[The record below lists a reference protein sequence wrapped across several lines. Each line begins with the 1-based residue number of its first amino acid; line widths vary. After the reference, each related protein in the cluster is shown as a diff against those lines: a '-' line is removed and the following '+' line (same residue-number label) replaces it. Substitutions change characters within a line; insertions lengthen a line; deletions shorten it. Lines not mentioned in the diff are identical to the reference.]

1 MEATPTIKVL
11 LADDHQMF
19 LDCLKRVLEDE
30 SNMEIVGMALDG
42 TEVLDALS
50 RLQVDVLVLDYQM
63 PRMNGLE
70 TLRELSGAYPDVKTV
85 VLSFSNEGKTIHEM
99 IRAGAK
105 GYIVK
110 NRGAVDLV
118 EAITAVA
125 SGKRFFPSEVGAAL
139 SEFLADG
146 ETSSPAPEPQ
156 FEHDASLKLSSR
168 ETDVIACML
177 DGMSAKLIADAL
189 NIAKPTVETHK
200 QKIMRRFGFHN
211 GNQIVSLA
219 KDRGI
224 VAWSQRPPKNK

>member
-1 MEATPTIKVL
+1 MEATPSIKVL

-42 TEVLDALS
+42 TEVLDALA

-70 TLRELSGAYPDVKTV
+70 TLRELSRAYPDVKTV

-118 EAITAVA
+118 EAITKVA
-125 SGKRFFPSEVGAAL
+125 SGERFFPMEVAASL
-139 SEFLADG
+139 SEYLTDG
-146 ETSSPAPEPQ
+146 EIPTPSMPASIKVEY
-156 FEHDASLKLSSR
+156 DLKLSDR
-168 ETDVIACML
+168 ETEVIACML
-177 DGMSAKLIADAL
+177 DGMSAKMIAEAL
-189 NIAKPTVETHK
+189 NISKPTVETHK
-200 QKIMRRFGFHN
+200 QNIRLRFGFHN
-211 GNQIVSLA
+211 GAQIA
-219 KDRGI
+219 AMGKDRGI
-224 VAWSQRPPKNK
+224 VPWSERPPKNK